1 MSYVKDTDIFDAT
14 NGGLEIITSY
24 YPNALNV
31 ITKTARQFKL
41 RESEKTASAS
51 LKLLDNGVWV
61 VTDFG
66 GDGIP
71 RNGVQVCALEEN
83 KSYGEA
89 CAILGARF
97 HVKGADL
104 TVYRP
109 TVEKRALA
117 PEEVPNT
124 KVFVYKEFTD
134 KELALIGPRVNKEHC
149 AAFHLRSCKSYSI
162 CKENE
167 TTVISSTED
176 FPIFVYDFG
185 TWQKIYQPNSA
196 EKQWRFSYAGEKP
209 KRYIFGLD
217 LIEKEFKARKKAQ
230 EEDDEWSIDD
240 ESDNGDDKD
249 KDKKKKD
256 PRLEAAF
263 IISGGTDGINLYSF
277 GKFPIFTNSET
288 DQLDFNEIKKIKV
301 WVKDLYFIGDLDSTG
316 VKQAIAMGL
325 KFLDIKLLWLPEKLK
340 QYTDKRGN
348 PCKDVKDYIEK
359 MYQKDNANVFINGFD
374 KLINNAL
381 PMQFWTE
388 YFANKKTNYN
398 LSNTRLYHFLSL
410 MGFGRYE
417 NKNVKDGYIYI
428 KKEGSIVKI
437 LRPDQIQN
445 YVHGFLQERQ
455 MHPDLRDYVYN
466 SPKVGANSM
475 SNLPTIKIDFTDA
488 DRHTQYLFFSKKV
501 WKVTAKD
508 IIEYKQGEVDKFV
521 WEEKIIDFNI
531 KKEEPHFNITTDP
544 DGNLDIDII
553 KKDNP
558 FFNYLINT
566 SRVHW
571 RKDLEDSFEGK
582 AAKLEEEYFKA
593 NQFNIAGPNLSED
606 EVYEQKLH
614 LINKMYS
621 IGYILH
627 KYKDESRAW
636 CVFAMDNKI
645 SDNGE
650 SHGGSGKSLGYS
662 YLDNFLRRFYIE
674 GRNQKNVES
683 EFVYHGV
690 DEDTDYI
697 LIDDASQYLKFE
709 NYFSAITGSL
719 KVNPKNGTPFE
730 IPFSKAPKFVISSN
744 FTVRDPDPS
753 TVRRLLF
760 TVFSD
765 YYHYNKDG
773 EYKQVRQ
780 VSDDFEGRNLFK
792 DFTEAEWNA
801 YYNFCI
807 QCIQFYLGHPT
818 KVDPPMDN
826 VTKRSLQAEMGDA
839 FMGWAEA
846 FFETIHTNDITFKDE
861 PKYLDKY
868 FSKEIAFEEFQKA
881 NKGSKWL
888 VTKFKKAIVA
898 YCKLNNYTFNPKELQ
913 NQKGRIIMKI
923 DGKSQEAFYIRTI
936 DIPDAFKQAEN
947 VTEYQSEAEIFNE
960 E

>member
-1 MSYVKDTDIFDAT
+1 MNYVKDTDIFDAT

-24 YPNALNV
+24 YPKAQDV

-51 LKLLDNGVWV
+51 LKLLENGVWV

-66 GDGIP
+66 GDAIP
-71 RNGVQVCALEEN
+71 RNGVQVCALEES
-83 KSYGEA
+83 KTYGEA

-97 HVKGADL
+97 NVKGADL
-104 TVYRP
+104 TIYKP
-109 TVEKRALA
+109 TIENRSLKSD
-117 PEEVPNT
+117 EVPGT

-134 KELALIGPRVNKEHC
+134 SELALLGPRVNKDHC
-149 AAFHLRSCKSYSI
+149 ADFNLRSCKSYSI

-176 FPIFVYDFG
+176 FPIFVYEFK
-185 TWQKIYQPNSA
+185 TWQKIYQPNSVD
-196 EKQWRFSYAGEKP
+196 KKWRFGYAGEKP
-209 KRYIFGLD
+209 KRHIFGLD
-217 LIEKEFKARKKAQ
+217 IIEKEFKANKKAQ
-230 EEDDEWSIDD
+230 EEDDQDDYSINDDTDD
-240 ESDNGDDKD
+240 EK
-249 KDKKKKD
+249 KITKKKD
-256 PRLEAAF
+256 PRLDAAF
-263 IISGGTDGINLYSF
+263 IVSGGSDGINIWSF
-277 GKFPIFTNSET
+277 GKHAIFTNSES
-288 DQLDFNEIKKIKV
+288 DQLTFEEIKKIKI
-301 WVKDLYFIGDLDSTG
+301 WVKELYYVADLDSTG

-340 QYTDKRGN
+340 QYKDKRGN
-348 PCKDVKDYIEK
+348 PCKDVKDYIQK
-359 MYQKDNANVFINGFD
+359 MYNKEHPNTFINGFD
-374 KLINNAL
+374 KIVNNAL

-388 YFANKKTNYN
+388 WFANKKTNYN

-417 NKNVKDGYIYI
+417 NKNVKDGYIYV

-455 MHPDLRDYVYN
+455 MSPDLRDYVYN

-475 SNLPTIKIDFTDA
+475 SNLPTLTVDFTDA

-508 IIEYKQGEVDKFV
+508 IVEYKQGEVDKFV

-531 KKEEPHFNITTDP
+531 KKEEAHFKVSTDP

-553 KKDNP
+553 RKDNP
-558 FFNYLINT
+558 FMNYLINT

-571 RKDLEDSFEGK
+571 RKDLEEPYEGK
-582 AAKLEEEYFKA
+582 AVKLEEEYFKT
-593 NQFNIAGPNLSED
+593 NQFNLSGPNLSED

-614 LINKMYS
+614 FINKIYS

-650 SHGGSGKSLGYS
+650 SHGGSGKSLCYS

-730 IPFSKAPKFVISSN
+730 IPFNKAPKFVISSN
-744 FTVRDPDPS
+744 FTVKDPDPS
-753 TVRRLLF
+753 TVRRLIF
-760 TVFSD
+760 AVFSD

-780 VSDDFEGRNLFK
+780 VSDDFGGRNLFK
-792 DFTEAEWNA
+792 DFTETEWNA

-818 KVDPPMDN
+818 KIDPPMDN

-839 FMGWAEA
+839 FMGWAEG
-846 FFETIHTNDITFKDE
+846 FFASRAATLDDE
-861 PKYLDKY
+861 GDFMYLDNY
-868 FSKEIAFEEFQKA
+868 FSKEKAFEEFKKA
-881 NKGSKWL
+881 TSQTKWL
-888 VTKFKKAIVA
+888 VTKFKKALVA
-898 YCKLNNYTFNPKELQ
+898 YCKYNGYIFNPKELHT
-913 NQKGRIIMKI
+913 QKGRIIQKL
-923 DGKSQEAFYIRTI
+923 DGKSEEVIFIKTI
-936 DIPDAFKQAEN
+936 PTPEVFNKTEN
-947 VTEYQSEAEIFNE
+947 VTEYLSEEEIFDQD
-960 E
+960 

>member
-14 NGGLEIITSY
+14 NGGLEIITTY

-51 LKLLDNGVWV
+51 LKKLQNGVWV

-66 GDGIP
+66 GDQTP
-71 RNGVQVCALEEN
+71 RNGIMVCQVEEGI
-83 KSYGEA
+83 SYGEA
-89 CAILGARF
+89 CALLGSRYN
-97 HVKGADL
+97 VKGA
-104 TVYRP
+104 
-109 TVEKRALA
+109 EMQ
-117 PEEVPNT
+117 
-124 KVFVYKEFTD
+124 VYKPGIQKRPLKPSEIPGTYHFSFNETISE
-134 KELALIGPRVNKEHC
+134 KELALLGPRINEKHC
-149 AAFHLRSCKSYSI
+149 DDFKLKSCESFVYHKD
-162 CKENE
+162 NE
-167 TTVISSTED
+167 AIVTTATED
-176 FPIFVYDFG
+176 YPILVFDFG
-185 TWQKIYQPNSA
+185 TWQKIYQPNSF
-196 EKQWRFSYAGEKP
+196 EKQYRFRYAGTKP
-209 KRYIFGLD
+209 DRHVFGMD
-217 LIEKEFKARKKAQ
+217 LIEAEFKKRKKAQ
-230 EEDDEWSIDD
+230 EEDDDDYSIEDV
-240 ESDNGDDKD
+240 SDNGDDKE
-249 KDKKKKD
+249 KAKKKD
-256 PRLEAAF
+256 PRLDAVF
-263 IISGGTDGINLYSF
+263 IISGGSDGINLRSF
-277 GKFPIFTNSET
+277 DKFPIWFNSESEH
-288 DQLDFNEIKKIKV
+288 LDWDEYKKLKMWAKEIYYV
-301 WVKDLYFIGDLDSTG
+301 ADLDATG

-340 QYTDKRGN
+340 LYKDKRGN
-348 PCKDVKDYIEK
+348 PCKDYKDYVDKFYRKENV
-359 MYQKDNANVFINGFD
+359 NAFTNGFD
-374 KLINNAL
+374 KLVNNAL
-381 PMQFWTE
+381 PLQFWTE
-388 YFANKKTNYN
+388 EFSGKKTNYN

-417 NKNVKDGYIYI
+417 NKNLKEGFLYI
-428 KKEGSIVKI
+428 KKEGSIVKT
-437 LRPDQIQN
+437 LFPYQIEN
-445 YVHGFLQERQ
+445 YVHAFLEERQ
-455 MHPDLRDYVYN
+455 MAPNLRDFIYN
-466 SPKVGANSM
+466 SPRLGERSM
-475 SNLPTIKIDFTDA
+475 SKLPEIKIDFTDA
-488 DRHTQYLFFSKKV
+488 DRHTQYLFFTKKV
-501 WKVTAKD
+501 WKITAAE
-508 IIEYKQGEVDKFV
+508 ITEFKQGEVDKFV

-531 KKEEPHFNITTDP
+531 KKEEPHFKISTDA
-544 DGNLDIDII
+544 DGNLDIDVI

-571 RKDLEDSFEGK
+571 RKELEESFENK
-582 AAKLEEEYFKA
+582 AAKEESEYFKA
-593 NQFNIAGPNLSED
+593 NQFNISGPNLNED
-606 EVYEQKLH
+606 EIYEQKLH

-780 VSDDFEGRNLFK
+780 VSDDFGGRNLFK

-846 FFETIHTNDITFKDE
+846 FFSITYTNTETYKEETKH
-861 PKYLDKY
+861 LDNY
-868 FSKEIAFEEFQKA
+868 FSKEAAFEEFKKA
-881 NKGSKWL
+881 SNQGKWSSN
-888 VTKFKKAIVA
+888 KFKKALKA
-898 YCKLNNYTFNPKELQ
+898 YAQLNGYILNPKDLHTAP
-913 NQKGRIIMKI
+913 GRIVQKI
-923 DGKSQEAFYIRTI
+923 DGKTQEVIYIRTVVT
-936 DIPDAFKQAEN
+936 PEAFKQAEN
-947 VTEYQSEAEIFNE
+947 VKEYTNEAEIFE

>member
-1 MSYVKDTDIFDAT
+1 MSYVKYSDILDAT
-14 NGGLEIITSY
+14 NGGLEIIISY
-24 YPNALNV
+24 YQNAQKV
-31 ITKTARQFKL
+31 TTKTTKQFKI
-41 RESEKTASAS
+41 RESENTASAA
-51 LKLLDNGVWV
+51 LKEGKNGVWR
-61 VTDFG
+61 VTDYG
-66 GDGIP
+66 GDSIG
-71 RNGVQVCALEEN
+71 RNGIEVCMLEED
-83 KSYGEA
+83 KSFEEA
-89 CAILGARF
+89 CAILGSRYNI
-97 HVKGADL
+97 KGAEKQ
-104 TVYRP
+104 VYKPIIKQRSLS
-109 TVEKRALA
+109 A
-117 PEEVPNT
+117 EEIPDT
-124 KVFVYKEFTD
+124 KHIVYKEFTAT
-134 KELALIGPRVNKEHC
+134 ELALIGPRVNKQHC
-149 AAFHLRSCKSYSI
+149 ADFKLRSCESI
-162 CKENE
+162 TYLKTNQATIVTATDEYP
-167 TTVISSTED
+167 ISV
-176 FPIFVYDFG
+176 FDFG
-185 TWQKIYQPNSA
+185 TWQKIYQPNA
-196 EKQWRFSYAGEKP
+196 EDKGFRFSYAGAKP
-209 KRYIFGLD
+209 ARHVFGLD
-217 LIEKEFKARKKAQ
+217 LIEKEFKANKKAQ
-230 EEDDEWSIDD
+230 EDAEGDYSVTD
-240 ESDNGDDKD
+240 ESDNGDDERKVT
-249 KDKKKKD
+249 KKND
-256 PRLEAAF
+256 PRLDAVF
-263 IISGGTDGINLYSF
+263 IVSGGSDGINLRSF
-277 GKFPIFTNSET
+277 GKFPIWFNSET
-288 DQLDFNEIKKIKV
+288 DHLEWDEFKQLKV
-301 WVKDLYFIGDLDSTG
+301 WAKEIYYVADLDNTG
-316 VKQAIAMGL
+316 IKQAIGMGL
-325 KFLDIKLLWLPEKLK
+325 KFLDIKLLWLPQTLK
-340 QYTDKRGN
+340 QYKDKRGN
-348 PCKDVKDYIEK
+348 PCKDVKDYVEK
-359 MYQKDNANVFINGFD
+359 MYRKDNANAFTTGLD
-374 KLINNAL
+374 KLVHNAL

-388 YFANKKTNYN
+388 YFHNKKTNYN

-488 DRHTQYLFFSKKV
+488 DRHTQYLFFTKKV
-501 WKVTAKD
+501 WKVTATE
-508 IIEYKQGEVDKFV
+508 ILEYKQGEVDKFV

-531 KKEEPHFNITTDP
+531 KKEEPHFNISTDA
-544 DGNLDIDII
+544 DGNLDIDVI

-571 RKDLEDSFEGK
+571 RKDLEESFEGK
-582 AAKLEEEYFKA
+582 KPSLEEEYFKA

-690 DEDTDYI
+690 DEDTDFI

-730 IPFSKAPKFVISSN
+730 IAFSKAPKFVISSN

-780 VSDDFEGRNLFK
+780 VSDDFAGRNLFK

-846 FFETIHTNDITFKDE
+846 FFETMSPNETTFSEE
-861 PKYLDKY
+861 PKYLDNY
-868 FSKEIAFEEFQKA
+868 FSKQAAFENYQIA

-888 VTKFKKAIVA
+888 VTKFKKAMIA
-898 YCKLNNYTFNPKELQ
+898 YSKLNGYIFNPKELQ
-913 NQKGRIIMKI
+913 NDKGRIIQKI
-923 DGKSQEAFYIRTI
+923 DGKSQEAFFIRTI
-936 DIPDAFKQAEN
+936 ETPDAFKQAEN
-947 VTEYQSEAEIFNE
+947 VTEYQTEEEIFN
-960 E
+960 

>member
-1 MSYVKDTDIFDAT
+1 MSYVKYTDILDAT
-14 NGGLEIITSY
+14 NGGLDIIISY
-24 YPNALNV
+24 YSNAQKV
-31 ITKTARQFKL
+31 TTKNAKQFKI
-41 RESEKTASAS
+41 RESEKTASAA
-51 LKLLDNGVWV
+51 LKEGKNGVWR
-61 VTDFG
+61 VTDYG
-66 GDGIP
+66 GDSIG
-71 RNGVQVCALEEN
+71 RNGIEVCMLEED
-83 KSYGEA
+83 KTFEEA
-89 CAILGARF
+89 CAILGSRYNIQ
-97 HVKGADL
+97 GAEKQVYKPIIKQRSL
-104 TVYRP
+104 T
-109 TVEKRALA
+109 AD
-117 PEEVPNT
+117 EVPET
-124 KVFVYKEFTD
+124 KHIVYKEFTAT
-134 KELALIGPRVNKEHC
+134 ELTLIGPRVNKEHC
-149 AAFHLRSCKSYSI
+149 ADFKLRSCESI
-162 CKENE
+162 TYCKENLATIVTATDE
-167 TTVISSTED
+167 YPISV
-176 FPIFVYDFG
+176 FDFG
-185 TWQKIYQPNSA
+185 TWQKIYQPNA
-196 EKQWRFSYAGEKP
+196 EDKNFRFSYAGSKP
-209 KRYIFGLD
+209 ARHVFGLD
-217 LIEKEFKARKKAQ
+217 LIEKQFKARKKAQ
-230 EEDDEWSIDD
+230 DEDQIEDYSITEETDDE
-240 ESDNGDDKD
+240 
-249 KDKKKKD
+249 KKVVKKND
-256 PRLEAAF
+256 PRLDAVF
-263 IISGGTDGINLYSF
+263 IVSGGSDGINLRSF
-277 GKFPIFTNSET
+277 GKFPIWFNSET
-288 DQLDFNEIKKIKV
+288 AHLEWDEFKKIKV
-301 WVKDLYFIGDLDSTG
+301 WAKEIYYVADLDSTG
-316 VKQAIAMGL
+316 IKQAISMGL

-340 QYTDKRGN
+340 QYKDKRGN
-348 PCKDVKDYIEK
+348 PFKDVKDYVQK
-359 MYQKDNANVFINGFD
+359 MYLKENPNPFINGLD
-374 KLINNAL
+374 KLVSNAL

-388 YFANKKTNYN
+388 WFANKKTNYN

-417 NKNVKDGYIYI
+417 NRNVKDGYIYI

-455 MHPDLRDYVYN
+455 MSPDLRDYVYN

-475 SNLPTIKIDFTDA
+475 SNLPTLTVDFTDA

-508 IIEYKQGEVDKFV
+508 IVEYKQGEVDKFV

-531 KKEEPHFNITTDP
+531 KKEEAHFKVSTDP

-553 KKDNP
+553 RKDNP
-558 FFNYLINT
+558 FMNYLINT

-571 RKDLEDSFEGK
+571 RKDLEEPYEGK
-582 AAKLEEEYFKA
+582 AVKLEEEYFKT
-593 NQFNIAGPNLSED
+593 NQFNLSGPNLSED

-614 LINKMYS
+614 FINKIYS

-650 SHGGSGKSLGYS
+650 SHGGSGKSLCYS

-730 IPFSKAPKFVISSN
+730 IPFNKAPKFVISSN
-744 FTVRDPDPS
+744 FTVKDPDPS
-753 TVRRLLF
+753 TVRRLIF
-760 TVFSD
+760 AVFSD

-780 VSDDFEGRNLFK
+780 VSDDFGGRNLFK

-818 KVDPPMDN
+818 KIDPPMDN

-839 FMGWAEA
+839 FMGWAEG
-846 FFETIHTNDITFKDE
+846 FFASRAATLDGEGDFM
-861 PKYLDKY
+861 YLDNY
-868 FSKEIAFEEFQKA
+868 FSKEKAFEEFKKA
-881 NKGSKWL
+881 TSQTKWL
-888 VTKFKKAIVA
+888 VTKFKKALVA
-898 YCKLNNYTFNPKELQ
+898 YCKYNGYIFNPKELHT
-913 NQKGRIIMKI
+913 QKGRIIQKL
-923 DGKSQEAFYIRTI
+923 DGKSEEVIFIKTI
-936 DIPDAFKQAEN
+936 PTPEVFNKTEN
-947 VTEYQSEAEIFNE
+947 VTEYQSESEIFE
-960 E
+960 EE